1 MVYSPPLA
9 GVRERVIED
18 GEEEATGFLV
28 VAFLVDFA
36 AFFDAVFFFG
46 DFADLATIRFLKGV

>member
-9 GVRERVIED
+9 GVRERVMEE
-18 GEEEATGFLV
+18 GEGEAGFLAT
-28 VAFLVDFA
+28 AFLVDFA

>member
-9 GVRERVIED
+9 GVRERVMVE
-18 GEEEATGFLV
+18 GEGE
-28 VAFLVDFA
+28 VAGADFLVDFA

-46 DFADLATIRFLKGV
+46 DFTDLATIRFLKGV